1 MAENTE
7 DQTEQNGGTQN
18 QGGLVTK
25 PNENAHPL
33 VSEIQ
38 DADGSVYDI
47 ASKRFASPI
56 TVSLTGAV
64 SGYATMS
71 GNEPV
76 TIATDIP
83 AGTIDTDKLKND
95 AVTTAKIADGAVT
108 LDKINDDAMSGNIA
122 TEPKDSDKLPT
133 VSAVKQYVDDQVS
146 GKGSYLGKKTVAEI
160 NALAA
165 SSLHNGDRVMV
176 SDSGT
181 IVYGEGK
188 KSMTVREG
196 EDLILY
202 KLSDTDYQWQSM
214 DGNFKIKGATLSKTM
229 GGTEIITKI
238 EQDANGDLTVT
249 TGNIT
254 QASAADSG
262 ITKLYTTTGESTDG
276 TMSQKA
282 ISEEL
287 AKCQGNLAFDGTY
300 DADTNKVATVSS
312 ITTRLGNLD
321 AEVTSTDGVN
331 VQVKV
336 TEENGVITAVNVS
349 DASASAANLTKE
361 IKDRTDADT
370 ALGKR
375 IDDEETDRKTADTAL
390 GNRIDDETSAREE
403 ADSTLSDLISQEI
416 KDRSGADDA
425 LGERIDDE
433 IQDRADAD
441 TALGNRIDALEKDTH
456 THTDAQKAAMN
467 SGVTESKVDSYDAH
481 LANDDIHVTKTQK
494 ETWTAKQ
501 DAIADLDAIKAGAA
515 LGATSIQPG
524 DPLSKLT
531 DDITVDTYTGTSE
544 YPISGKGVK
553 AALDTLDAT
562 VTSTGGTNVEVK
574 VTQTDGKITDV
585 SITTDNTASSS
596 ELSAEATAREDADKA
611 LQDQI
616 ETKQEILDVEYDP
629 DNQRLTFKNVTFSIA
644 K

>member
-18 QGGLVTK
+18 QGGLVTQ
-25 PNENAHPL
+25 PNENAHPI

-38 DADGSVYDI
+38 DADHAVYDI
-47 ASKRFASPI
+47 AAKRFANPI
-56 TVSLTGAV
+56 TVSLGFDLTGDAIV
-64 SGYATMS
+64 Y

-76 TIATDIP
+76 TIPATIRADR
-83 AGTIDTDKLKND
+83 IDTDKLKND

-108 LDKINDDAMSGNIA
+108 LDKINYDAMSGNIA

-300 DADTNKVATVSS
+300 DAETNKVATVSS

-321 AEVTSTDGVN
+321 AEVTSTDGTN

-336 TEENGVITAVNVS
+336 TEENGIITSVNVV
-349 DASASAANLTKE
+349 DFSASADDLIQE
-361 IKDRTDADT
+361 CEDRKAADT
-370 ALGKR
+370 ALEKK
-375 IDDEETDRKTADTAL
+375 ISDEATARQTAETEL
-390 GNRIDDETSAREE
+390 GNRIEAETTAREE
-403 ADSTLSDLISQEI
+403 ADSTLSGRINKEI
-416 KDRSGADDA
+416 QDRSGEDAA
-425 LGERIDDE
+425 LGERIGKE
-433 IQDRADAD
+433 ETARQTAD
-441 TALGNRIDALEKDTH
+441 TELGNRISLLEKDTH
-456 THTDAQKAAMN
+456 GHTGAQYAAMN
-467 SGVTESKVDSYDAH
+467 SGVTESKVESYDAH
-481 LANDDIHVTKTQK
+481 LANDSIHVTEAQK
-494 ETWTAKQ
+494 DNWDKKQ
-501 DAIADLDAIKAGAA
+501 NAIADLDEIRAGAQ
-515 LGATSIQPG
+515 LGKTSVQPG
-524 DPLSKLT
+524 DNLSTLT
-531 DDITVDTYTGTSE
+531 DNITVHTYTGTSE
-544 YPISGKGVK
+544 APISGKGVK

-562 VTSTGGTNVEVK
+562 VTSTDGTNVQIK

-596 ELSAEATAREDADKA
+596 ELSAEATAREDADKY
-611 LQDQI
+611 LHDQI